1 MRLTSL
7 STAGGNIY
15 SENCGRDARLWYH
28 GNWGMYRLVFQN
40 RAGPKEP
47 LVIDLP
53 SLVIGRSADCQ
64 IQLVEP
70 GVSNHHAA
78 IERRAD
84 GYFVHRLDSSG
95 ATYVNH
101 DVITERRLSSGD
113 ELEIGSARIRF
124 EIIHGG
130 APGRQRPPV
139 DLLQA
144 LATAIVVAVI
154 VGEVTLL
161 GSIFSENRPNKVKL
175 DVTHNTTS
183 NPKETEA
190 TGLSTPATALSD
202 GSRQSGG
209 TAATAPPPTEPMV
222 LNRMIRIARMDRN
235 ENGDAVSAVIQ
246 VKAQVGERELNTAA
260 VAICVQFAAVDGGGF
275 GVDWRE
281 PIWLKIPAWDNFTS
295 RAFTVRYPGVAHELV
310 GFVVRTYYHRQMQ
323 DIGAVPPSLRSLAP
337 NPPPGGAP

>member
-1 MRLTSL
+1 
-7 STAGGNIY
+7 
-15 SENCGRDARLWYH
+15 
-28 GNWGMYRLVFQN
+28 MYRLVFQN

-70 GVSNHHAA
+70 GVSDHHAV
-78 IERRAD
+78 IERRAN
-84 GYFVHRLDSSG
+84 GYFICRLDSSG

-101 DVITERRLSSGD
+101 DVITVRRLSSGD
-113 ELEIGSARIRF
+113 ELEVGSARIRF
-124 EIIHGG
+124 EVIHGG
-130 APGRQRPPV
+130 AFGQQRQSL

-144 LATAIVVAVI
+144 LAAAIVIAVI
-154 VGEVTLL
+154 AGEVTLL
-161 GSIFSENRPNKVKL
+161 GSMFSENRPNKVKL
-175 DVTHNTTS
+175 DATHNATA
-183 NPKETEA
+183 NPAGTEA

-202 GSRQSGG
+202 GSRQPVG
-209 TAATAPPPTEPMV
+209 TAAMAPPPTEPMV
-222 LNRMIRIARMDRN
+222 LNRMIRITRMDRN
-235 ENGDAVSAVIQ
+235 DNGDAVSIAIQ

-260 VAICVQFAAVDGGGF
+260 VAICVQFATVDGGGF

-295 RAFTVRYPGVAHELV
+295 RGFTVRYPGVAHELI

-323 DIGAVPPSLRSLAP
+323 DIGAVPPSLRPLAP

>member
-1 MRLTSL
+1 
-7 STAGGNIY
+7 
-15 SENCGRDARLWYH
+15 
-28 GNWGMYRLVFQN
+28 MYRLVFQN

-53 SLVIGRSADCQ
+53 SLVIGRCADCQ

-70 GVSNHHAA
+70 GVSDHHAV

-84 GYFVHRLDSSG
+84 GYFVRRLNSSG

-101 DVITERRLSSGD
+101 DVITDRRLSSGD
-113 ELEIGSARIRF
+113 ELEVGSARFRF

-130 APGRQRPPV
+130 AAGQQRPPF

-144 LATAIVVAVI
+144 LATVIVVAVI
-154 VGEVTLL
+154 AGEVTLV
-161 GSIFSENRPNKVKL
+161 GSMFSESRPKKVKL
-175 DVTHNTTS
+175 DAIHSATA
-183 NPKETEA
+183 NPAGTEA

-202 GSRQSGG
+202 GSRQPGG
-209 TAATAPPPTEPMV
+209 TAATALPVPEPTV
-222 LNRMIRIARMDRN
+222 LNRMIRIARLDRN
-235 ENGDAVSAVIQ
+235 DNGDATTVAIQ

-295 RAFTVRYPGVAHELV
+295 RTFTVRYPGAAHELV
-310 GFVVRTYYHRQMQ
+310 GVVVRTYYHRQMQ
-323 DIGAVPPSLRSLAP
+323 DIGAAPPSLRPLAP
-337 NPPPGGAP
+337 IPPPGGAP